1 MHFRHILS
9 ALFRHRIAMLLLVLE
24 IAFSCAVVCNTLFL
38 ISARLERMQ
47 RPTGVDETHLV
58 QVAVRSA
65 VPGSAEAIMAQTRT
79 DLAALRAIPGVA
91 NVAIVNQPL
100 FGNSLSASGVS
111 LSADANAPSIP
122 ITQYFGDATLAD
134 TLGLKLADG
143 RWFNPDEFVTNEQL
157 EGQGASVPV
166 VITRAMARHF
176 FSDQPAVGKTIHAFG
191 ANRVVG
197 VVDRLVQPHDFG
209 PPEYYDYAM
218 LFPVDMPYPEGTYLL
233 RVKDAAQRQ
242 AVIQAALRTLKADGP
257 LRLVSPKAA
266 TTLEAARDKYY
277 RNDRAMAWLL
287 VGVCL
292 LLLTVTAVG
301 IAGLTSFWVAQRRRQ
316 IGIRR
321 AIGAR
326 RVDILRYFQIENFL
340 IVTFGIALGMALA
353 YGINLFLMLHYELP
367 RLPAIY
373 FPVGAIALW
382 LLGQL
387 AVLGPALR
395 AAAVPPVVATRSV

>member
-9 ALFRHRIAMLLLVLE
+9 ALRRHRIAVLLLVLE

-38 ISARLERMQ
+38 IGARLERMQ

-58 QVAVRSA
+58 QVAVRSVA
-65 VPGSAEAIMAQTRT
+65 PGSAAAIMAQTRT
-79 DLAALRAIPGVA
+79 DLAALRAVPGVA
-91 NVAIVNQPL
+91 DVAIVNQPL
-100 FGNSLSASGVS
+100 FGHSFSASGVS
-111 LSADANAPSIP
+111 TSDADNAPSIP
-122 ITQYFGDATLAD
+122 VTQYFGDIALAG

-143 RWFNPDEFVTNEQL
+143 RWFKPDEFVTDEQL

-166 VITRAMARHF
+166 IITRALAEHF
-176 FSDQPAVGKTIHAFG
+176 FPGQPAVGKTLYAFG

-197 VVDRLVQPHDFG
+197 VLDRLVQPRDYG
-209 PPEYYDYAM
+209 PAAYYDYAM
-218 LFPVDMPYPEGTYLL
+218 VFPVDMPYPKGTYLL
-233 RVKDAAQRQ
+233 RVKDASQRQ
-242 AVIQAALRTLKADGP
+242 AVIEAAIRVLKTDGP
-257 LRLVSPKAA
+257 LRLVSSKGA

>member
-9 ALFRHRIAMLLLVLE
+9 ALRRHRIAVLLLVLE

-38 ISARLERMQ
+38 IGARLERMQ

-58 QVAVRSA
+58 AVAVRST

-100 FGNSLSASGVS
+100 FGHSLSASDVS
-111 LSADANAPSIP
+111 LSDADNAPHIP
-122 ITQYFGDATLAD
+122 VTQYFGNATLAD
-134 TLGLKLADG
+134 TLGLKLAAG
-143 RWFNPDEFVTNEQL
+143 RWFKPDEFVTDEQL
-157 EGQGASVPV
+157 KGQGASVPV
-166 VITRAMARHF
+166 VITRALAEHLF
-176 FSDQPAVGKTIHAFG
+176 PGQPAVGKTLYAFG

-209 PPEYYDYAM
+209 PAEYYGYAM
-218 LFPVDMPYPEGTYLL
+218 VFPVDMPYAKGTYLL
-233 RVKDAAQRQ
+233 RVQDASQRQ
-242 AVIQAALRTLKADGP
+242 AVIAAALHALKTDGP
-257 LRLVSPKAA
+257 LRLVSPKGA

-277 RNDRAMAWLL
+277 RNDRAMAWML

-292 LLLTVTAVG
+292 LLLVVTAVG
-301 IAGLTSFWVAQRRRQ
+301 IVGLTSFWVAQRRKQ

-321 AIGAR
+321 AIGATR
-326 RVDILRYFQIENFL
+326 RDILRYFQAENFL
-340 IVTFGIALGMALA
+340 LASMGIVLGMALA
-353 YGINLFLMLHYELP
+353 YGLNLILMTQYELP
-367 RLPAIY
+367 RLPFWY
-373 FPVGAIALW
+373 LPVGAVVLW

-387 AVLGPALR
+387 AVLAPALR
-395 AAAVPPVVATRSV
+395 AANVPPVVATRSV